1 MRTIFFI
8 LAVALIAACSNE
20 TKQETENGTIDS
32 TVVNVTKEDNGAVLT
47 EEFITGTWKLVWVAG
62 DSLKIAPKMKAKLMK
77 ALVMFHFNADK
88 SLIVMRNEKKT
99 EATWKVEDGLLCIRI
114 KNSDSDRC
122 TPIQIIEKNKISFEF
137 VYKKEFEAEFTLSRV
152 QE

>member
-1 MRTIFFI
+1 MRNIFFI
-8 LAVALIAACSNE
+8 LAVTLIVACSNE
-20 TKQETENGTIDS
+20 AKQEFENGTPDS
-32 TVVNVTKEDNGAVLT
+32 TVVNVPTTDTAAALT
-47 EEFITGTWKLVWVAG
+47 EDFITGTWKLVWVAG

-77 ALVMFHFNADK
+77 AVVMFHFNADK
-88 SLIVMRNEKKT
+88 SLIVMRNDKKT

-122 TPIQIIEKNKISFEF
+122 TPIQFIEKNKISFEF